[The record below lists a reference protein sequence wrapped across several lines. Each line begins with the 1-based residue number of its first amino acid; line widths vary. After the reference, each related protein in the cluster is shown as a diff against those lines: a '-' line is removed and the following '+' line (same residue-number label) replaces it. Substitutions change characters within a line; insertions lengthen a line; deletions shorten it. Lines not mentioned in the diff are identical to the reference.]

1 MFLLRSSLAVGL
13 AFTLTTAAL
22 AAPTV
27 RRGTSR
33 NGIEGRVVHVHR
45 DRTNGRAGWIKVRRG
60 HHYRSARR
68 GSISARAALGRN
80 RFRRGSH
87 TMTFPVNSTTRFARL
102 SRSVNGLSGTRTTF
116 QAVHSGEHV
125 RVFPRSGRS
134 RAAREVVILMRS
146 SHRSGARNA
155 STFRRGAFYGRR
167 YMYRHRYVYRRPS
180 LVYSRVLYHHGRRH
194 HVSVQHHNARRV
206 VARRP
211 VRHTLIHG
219 RVASHHRRVAP
230 HTMKHA
236 VKRTTVKKPP
246 VHKRPAAH
254 VQHKPAPKHSASHSH
269 PARRKR

>member
-33 NGIEGRVVHVHR
+33 YGIEGRVVHVHR